1 LIGSCQQFETAVTD
15 TLKQYPSVE
24 RWDAFTIGAPHIAY
38 KTGASMGL
46 PRLWMKRSQNSL
58 CTVSRPPSKS

>member
-1 LIGSCQQFETAVTD
+1 VTD